1 MANTVKLAVQNRS
14 EVGRN
19 AVKKIK
25 TAGFVPAVIYS
36 HNQTPVNLKV
46 NERSISNILAHA
58 AGEQIL
64 VDLELEGGK
73 SQLAIIKEVQHHP
86 VSQRILHVDFHGV
99 SATETVEA
107 SVPVEPVGEA
117 VGVKS
122 YGGILQHLHRNIVIK
137 ALPKDL
143 PELITVDVSHLNVG
157 QSLHIKDIQLPPGVT
172 AAEDGEITVFLVAE
186 PNVSTAAP
194 AAAET
199 TEEEKK

>member
-25 TAGFVPAVIYS
+25 AAGFVPAVIYS
-36 HNQTPVNLKV
+36 HNQTPVNLQV
-46 NERSISNILAHA
+46 NERSINNILAHA
-58 AGEQIL
+58 AGEHVL
-64 VDLELEGGK
+64 VDLEVAGGE
-73 SQLAIIKEVQHHP
+73 SQLAIIQEVQHHP

-99 SATETVEA
+99 SATEAVEA

-122 YGGILQHLHRNIVIK
+122 FGGILQHLHRNISIK

-143 PELITVDVSHLNVG
+143 PEIITVDVSELAVG
-157 QSLHIKDIQLPPGVT
+157 ASLHVKDIQLPAGVT
-172 AAEDGEITVFLVAE
+172 TTDDGDVTVFLIAE
-186 PNVSTAAP
+186 PTVAP
-194 AAAET
+194 AA
-199 TEEEKK
+199 EEKK